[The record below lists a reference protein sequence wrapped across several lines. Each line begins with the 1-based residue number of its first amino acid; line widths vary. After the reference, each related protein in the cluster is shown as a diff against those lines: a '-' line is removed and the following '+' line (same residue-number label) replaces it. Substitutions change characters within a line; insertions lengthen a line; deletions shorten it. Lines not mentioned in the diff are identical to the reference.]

1 MERKYRTRTAVLN
14 STGDLV
20 MTFITEQFP
29 GAPELDTEVK
39 IEGGILC
46 WISLPE
52 KEAFMQELNAVIE
65 KYRI

>member
-1 MERKYRTRTAVLN
+1 
-14 STGDLV
+14 